1 MENCPSRAKETVC
14 ANGTNPTGVEGAGE
28 RVVGAWGHAGAM
40 ARGRPEERRLK

>member
-28 RVVGAWGHAGAM
+28 REVG
-40 ARGRPEERRLK
+40 GRFRRKRIYAQL